1 MNNGLAVIQMPK
13 ALSDCSGGA
22 FVYGKLACLS
32 AQSVNFCDCL
42 LIPEMF
48 AVILITRDRD

>member
-1 MNNGLAVIQMPK
+1 MNNGLAVNQMPK
-13 ALSDCSGGA
+13 APSDCSGGA

-48 AVILITRDRD
+48 AVILIIREN